1 MTLNIKKSN
10 CFIVLLLTPV
20 FLLLN
25 ITLNFGQIYEF
36 SKDPDKFPG
45 EIQSMFKGIQVDK
58 TNKIVNEFLAKL
70 KNDEF
75 SAEEYLKIVNTCN
88 FMLKLHLKAL
98 PHFEQYLEILNE
110 YKNNFITKDKFY
122 QWDEVYR
129 EVAKN
134 NKRYLDN
141 FNECIL
147 ALFTRNAI
155 LNEVSKIWQINT
167 FDYKI
172 VYESVPKIVVE
183 HPISLTCRTKG
194 DTLIIHQTTGTY
206 YPIDYKWH
214 GNNGIVNWR
223 RVLLDTTN
231 VFARIKKYIINTKSA
246 EIEADSVDFWN
257 TRYFSSKLV
266 GKLWDKAMTTYSG
279 IKSNY
284 PKFRSYKAVYIL
296 DRLSKNV
303 LYIGGFT
310 QEGLNMM
317 GTSSMDIPGEPKVK
331 ARVIISYKGKPT
343 LRAES
348 DAFLI
353 TPDKIVASNS
363 SVSIY
368 YQKDSFYH
376 PKIIF
381 NYSILTRKVVLTRG
395 DQGMYR
401 SPMFDT
407 YHKLEMEFDQLE
419 WNIDD
424 PKMDMRLFYGS
435 EGSAWFTSLDYF
447 TMETFNK
454 IQNILDFH
462 PVVKLKELSVKKR
475 SKVLTQEEFAK
486 YLDVGTEFITP
497 LLITLTMQ
505 GFIIYD
511 EDKKTILVRDK
522 TFLYANAS
530 NNRMDYDLIRLES
543 IIKKSNAVFSLESGN
558 LNLEGVGKILFSDT
572 HKVYVYPAD
581 QKLIIKKDRNMEF
594 NGYVR
599 AGLFEF
605 FGSNFFFD
613 YQNFKISM
621 NNIDS
626 LRFWVRIDPTK
637 PDLIAQIQSVLQNVS
652 GYLFIDSLKN
662 KSGRINYPNYPIFQ
676 CTKNSFVYYDRK
688 EILGGVYSRDRF
700 YFEIKPFTVDS
711 LYTFTMEGLTFDGT
725 FHSGG
730 IMPVFDYRLVPQKD
744 RSLGFTKTDVFPL
757 YVNQGKP
764 KGEGDLIINLSNK
777 GLRGTGSIE
786 YLTSITKSPD
796 FIFFLD
802 SVRANSTSFN
812 LEHNAMNKYPKV
824 IGQDVFTRWFPYKD
838 TMIIE
843 KLQIPFKIYEKGYD
857 FSGNLVLTP
866 ARLSSS
872 GTFDY
877 LNSTIN
883 SGEFE
888 FRPTKLLSE
897 DATLRIESDD
907 PNLSAIIA
915 PRIKLD
921 LDIEKD
927 ILNGQSIS
935 DEHKILFPLNR
946 YLTSMKKFVWY
957 SLEDRV
963 ELMKGDFQTNQQCYF
978 RSTHKEQDSL
988 QFESTYAIYDLKK
1001 FTINAEKIPYI
1012 PVADARIIPY
1022 EGKAVIEREALMQS
1036 LKNAKVKAD
1045 TINYYHE
1052 LYDCLINVFGKYK
1065 YTGYGK
1071 YDYIDK
1077 NKKKQV
1083 LNFYQIKVDENR
1095 RTYARSKIADSMNFK
1110 LSPQFKFSGYAD
1122 LNGNIRE
1129 LDFDGFVFPDHERP
1143 EFRTGW
1149 FSYHNRINPDSV
1161 YFILSYPKGKE
1172 GRELYTGIY
1181 MGTDSPYVYNLFLGY
1196 KKAFADQEIFTVTE
1210 GILFYDEKQ
1219 STYIFA
1225 DKDKIYYEELKGALF
1240 SLKYKTG
1247 DAYGEGKF
1255 DFGEDIKA
1263 IEIATAGTF
1272 NYFSSNGKFVFDVV
1286 MTVEFPFDEKAMN
1299 KMIDVVVQTSY
1310 FRKDTRNKRDAVQKG
1325 IAELVPDEK
1334 EMRTILAEIENF
1346 GQIPITKNL
1355 TKTFVIS
1362 DLKITFDP
1370 EERIFLS
1377 DDNMLGLISIRKAM
1391 INKYMSGAMQL
1402 VRKKSGTMFTLYIES
1417 DKDHMYFF
1425 KYSYG
1430 VFNVLSSDDE
1440 FNNIFTS
1447 TLTKYSENKYRIKK
1461 ATVRDLETFKKKMKL
1476 Y

>member
-1 MTLNIKKSN
+1 MAGKRKINFQWSVSGIIL
-10 CFIVLLLTPV
+10 LLLTLCIFKSPAQV
-20 FLLLN
+20 
-25 ITLNFGQIYEF
+25 YDF
-36 SKDPDKFPG
+36 SKDPEKFQS
-45 EIQSMFKGIQVDK
+45 EIRTLFKGIQVEK
-58 TNKIVNEFLAKL
+58 TNKIVDEFLLKL
-70 KNDEF
+70 KNDQF
-75 SAEEYLKIVNTCN
+75 SAEEFLKIVNTCN

-98 PHFEQYLEILNE
+98 PHFEQYLELLNA
-110 YKNNFITKDKFY
+110 YKNNFITIDKFN

-134 NKRYLDN
+134 NKRYLDD
-141 FNECIL
+141 FNACIL
-147 ALFTRNAI
+147 ALFSQNAVYS
-155 LNEVSKIWQINT
+155 EVSKTWKINT
-167 FDYKI
+167 FDYNI
-172 VYESVPKIVVE
+172 IYEKVPQIVVE
-183 HPISLTCRTKG
+183 HPISLTCRTKE
-194 DTLIIHQTTGTY
+194 DTLIIHQTTGIY
-206 YPIDYKWH
+206 YPIDYKWR
-214 GNNGIVNWR
+214 GSNGLVNWR
-223 RVLLDTTN
+223 RVLLDTTEVYAKIRN
-231 VFARIKKYIINTKSA
+231 YVINTKSA
-246 EIEADSVDFWN
+246 ELEADSVEFWN
-257 TRYFSSKLV
+257 KRYFSNKLF
-266 GKLWDKAMTTYSG
+266 GKLWDRAMTTYSG
-279 IKSNY
+279 VNSKY

-296 DRLSKNV
+296 DKLSKNV

-310 QEGLNMM
+310 QEGIDML
-317 GTSSMDIPGEPKVK
+317 GSSSMDIPGEPKVK

-353 TPDKIVASNS
+353 TPEKIVASNS
-363 SVSIY
+363 TVSIY
-368 YQKDSFYH
+368 YQKDSLFH

-381 NYSILTRKVVLTRG
+381 NYSILTRKIMLTRG
-395 DQGMYR
+395 DNGMYR
-401 SPMFDT
+401 SPMYDT

-435 EGSAWFTSLDYF
+435 EGSAWFTSSDFF
-447 TMETFNK
+447 TAETFNK
-454 IQNILDFH
+454 IQSVLDFN
-462 PVVKLKELSVKKR
+462 PVVKLKEISVRKR
-475 SKVLTQEEFAK
+475 TKVISQAEFAD
-486 YLDVGTEFITP
+486 YIGVQPEFVTS

-511 EDKKTILVRDK
+511 EDKKTILIRDK
-522 TFLYANAS
+522 TILYANAAD
-530 NNRMDYDLIRLES
+530 NKMDYDLLRIES

-558 LNLEGVGKILFSDT
+558 LDIEGVGNVLFSDS
-572 HKVYVYPAD
+572 HKVYIYPQN
-581 QKLIIKKDRNMEF
+581 QKLIIKNDRNMEF

-605 FGSNFFFD
+605 FGSNFNFD
-613 YQNFKISM
+613 YQTFKISM

-637 PDLIAQIQSVLQNVS
+637 PTLIALIQSVLQNVS
-652 GYLFIDSLKN
+652 GYLYIDNPKN
-662 KSGRINYPNYPIFQ
+662 KSGRINYPEYPIFE

-700 YFEIKPFTVDS
+700 YFEIKPFKVDS

-757 YVNQGKP
+757 YINQGKP
-764 KGEGDLIINLSNK
+764 KGEGDVTISLSNK

-824 IGQDVFTRWFPYKD
+824 IGQDVFTRWYPYKD

-877 LNSTIN
+877 LNSTIS
-883 SGEFE
+883 SGEFV
-888 FRPTKLLSE
+888 FTPTKLLSE

-915 PRIKLD
+915 PNIKLD

-927 ILNGQSIS
+927 VLKGQSIS
-935 DEHKILFPLNR
+935 DQHKILFPLNR

-963 ELMKGDFQTNQQCYF
+963 ELNKGDFQADKDCYF
-978 RSTHKEQDSL
+978 MSTHKDQDSL
-988 QFESTYAIYDLKK
+988 QFQSTYAVYDLKK
-1001 FTINAEKIPYI
+1001 YYINAEKIPYI
-1012 PVADARIIPY
+1012 PVADARIFPF
-1022 EGKAVIEREALMQS
+1022 EGKAVIERDALMQS

-1045 TINYYHE
+1045 TINFYHE

-1077 NKKKQV
+1077 YKTRQV
-1083 LNFYQIKVDENR
+1083 LNFYQIRVDESR
-1095 RTYARSKIADSMNFK
+1095 RTYARSKITDSMNFK
-1110 LSPQFKFSGYAD
+1110 LSPQFKFTGYAD

-1129 LDFDGFVFPDHERP
+1129 LDFDGFVFPDHKRP

-1161 YFILSYPKGKE
+1161 YFALSYPKGKE

-1181 MGTDSPYVYNLFLGY
+1181 LGTDSPYVYNLFLGY

-1210 GILFYDEKQ
+1210 GILYYDEKKA
-1219 STYIFA
+1219 SFVFA
-1225 DKDKIYYEELKGALF
+1225 DKDKIYYEELRGALF
-1240 SLKYKTG
+1240 SLKPANG

-1263 IEIATAGTF
+1263 IDIATAGTF
-1272 NYFSSNGKFVFDVV
+1272 NYFAENGKFIFDIV
-1286 MTVEFPFDEKAMN
+1286 MTIQFPFDEKAMN
-1299 KMIDVVVQTSY
+1299 QMIDVVVQSSY

-1355 TKTFVIS
+1355 TKTFVLS
-1362 DLKITFDP
+1362 DLKITFEP
-1370 EERIFLS
+1370 EERVFQS
-1377 DDNMLGLISIRKAM
+1377 DDNMLGLISIRKAT
-1391 INKYMSGAMQL
+1391 INKYIGGAMQL
-1402 VRKKSGTMFTLYIES
+1402 SKKRSGTSFTLYLES
-1417 DKDHMYFF
+1417 DKENFYFF
-1425 KYSYG
+1425 KYNYG
-1430 VFNVLSSDDE
+1430 IFNVVSSDEE
-1440 FNNIFTS
+1440 FNKIFTS
-1447 TLTKYSENKYRIKK
+1447 TLTKYSENKYRLKR
-1461 ATVRDLETFKKKMKL
+1461 AAPRDLETFKKKMKL